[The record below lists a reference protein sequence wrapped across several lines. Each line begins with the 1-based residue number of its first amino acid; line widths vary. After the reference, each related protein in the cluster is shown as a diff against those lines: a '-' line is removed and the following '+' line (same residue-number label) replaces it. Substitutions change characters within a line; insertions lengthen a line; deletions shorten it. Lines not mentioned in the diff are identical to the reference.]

1 MFEKHKAKKAE
12 EQYEAALAQWQEEHD
27 ELTAVIQ
34 MATTKQSNMS
44 TDIILKPGEAAFG
57 TVSNVSLVED
67 RRGPG
72 HYSGVSQGVSIPIGS
87 VGGHNV
93 RYRVGASRGHYVQGS
108 LHPEAVDT
116 GNLVITNQRVL
127 FVGGK
132 KTIECLFAKLVNA
145 NVEAGTLSLS
155 VSNREK
161 VTRLFYGANLDGW
174 VHLRLTLA
182 MSIARGDSDQLAT
195 QLQAQLAELETKR
208 PKAPAP
214 A

>member
-12 EQYEAALAQWQEEHD
+12 EQYEAALAQWQGEHD

-34 MATTKQSNMS
+34 MATTKQSSMS

-67 RRGPG
+67 RRVPG

-87 VGGHNV
+87 VGGHSV
-93 RYRVGASRGHYVQGS
+93 RYRVVQGS

-127 FVGGK
+127 FVGGR
-132 KTIECLFAKLVNA
+132 KTVECLFAKLVNA
-145 NVEAGTLSLS
+145 NVEAGHSFTFCLEP
-155 VSNREK
+155 RESDPPLLRRQPRR
-161 VTRLFYGANLDGW
+161 VGASEADAGH
-174 VHLRLTLA
+174 VDRT
-182 MSIARGDSDQLAT
+182 G
-195 QLQAQLAELETKR
+195 
-208 PKAPAP
+208 
-214 A
+214 

>member
-1 MFEKHKAKKAE
+1 
-12 EQYEAALAQWQEEHD
+12 
-27 ELTAVIQ
+27 
-34 MATTKQSNMS
+34 MATTKQSSMS

-87 VGGHNV
+87 VGGHSV

-127 FVGGK
+127 FVGGR
-132 KTIECLFAKLVNA
+132 KTVECLFAKLVNA
-145 NVEAGTLSLS
+145 NVEAGHSFTFCLEP
-155 VSNREK
+155 RESDPPLLRRQPRR
-161 VTRLFYGANLDGW
+161 VGASEADAGH
-174 VHLRLTLA
+174 VDRT
-182 MSIARGDSDQLAT
+182 G
-195 QLQAQLAELETKR
+195 
-208 PKAPAP
+208 
-214 A
+214 